1 VRDAL
6 SLLDQAIVQAER
18 GQVVGAEIV
27 RDMLGLADRAATIQ
41 LFEQV
46 VRGETGPALESFK
59 SLWGFGADPAQVML
73 DLLEHC
79 HGASISKAVGPD
91 ALTLPKDQASRLA
104 GVGAQASAGTL
115 SRLWQMLLKAHG
127 EVRQAPDPAAAAEM
141 AIIRLCYA
149 ADLPGPEEAL
159 KALRDGEPVGGGGGG
174 GGSVP
179 SGGGGG
185 GVTAAARSMAAPQ
198 PASQPAPTLASFEDV
213 VVLIDARRDVRL
225 KLDIDQYLRLINY
238 RPGVITFE
246 PAPGAPADLAGRL
259 IARLKEW
266 TGQPW
271 LVAAEGGGGA
281 ESAWERQKREE
292 RETRAQ
298 IEADPF
304 VRSVLEAFPGAKVVE
319 VRQLTAPEAPADA
332 PVEEDEE

>member
-1 VRDAL
+1 
-6 SLLDQAIVQAER
+6 
-18 GQVVGAEIV
+18 
-27 RDMLGLADRAATIQ
+27 
-41 LFEQV
+41 
-46 VRGETGPALESFK
+46 
-59 SLWGFGADPAQVML
+59 
-73 DLLEHC
+73 
-79 HGASISKAVGPD
+79 
-91 ALTLPKDQASRLA
+91 
-104 GVGAQASAGTL
+104 
-115 SRLWQMLLKAHG
+115 
-127 EVRQAPDPAAAAEM
+127 
-141 AIIRLCYA
+141 
-149 ADLPGPEEAL
+149 
-159 KALRDGEPVGGGGGG
+159 
-174 GGSVP
+174 
-179 SGGGGG
+179 
-185 GVTAAARSMAAPQ
+185 MAAPQ

-213 VVLIDARRDVRL
+213 VALIDARRDVRL

-304 VRSVLEAFPGAKVVE
+304 VRSVLEASPGARVVE
-319 VRQLTAPEAPADA
+319 VRQLPAPDAPADA
-332 PVEEDEE
+332 PDEEDEE